1 MNRPSNFPHWLGLLA
16 LIAALL
22 FITQPA
28 TAAENSNQ
36 QDGSVVALA
45 YAPGTHMLLK
55 AYARALYRSP
65 NAGQTWEK
73 INVPGLKDGQI
84 SSVTASP
91 AANGVMYIAGTG
103 LGLLRTDDGGK
114 TWADR
119 GNGLP
124 GKMVIAVTA
133 HTTQPDTVY
142 AVVKDQG
149 IYRSQDAGQVWRL
162 MDRGLRDGL
171 RQLVHS
177 DMPGSMQTGW
187 LFAATAKGVR
197 RIMDCFCLWQ
207 TAGKLNSQVYA
218 ITYEPKEPKHL
229 YAATAKGLFRSTD
242 GGENWVGIASPGS
255 NIVALAY
262 TPAGVLFGINADG
275 TLYDSADEGQSW
287 KHPHA

>member
-1 MNRPSNFPHWLGLLA
+1 MNRASNFPHWLGLLG
-16 LIAALL
+16 LIATLL

-55 AYARALYRSP
+55 AYARALYRSA

-84 SSVTASP
+84 YSVTAS
-91 AANGVMYIAGTG
+91 AAAKGVMYVAGSG
-103 LGLLRTDDGGK
+103 FGLLRTGDGGK
-114 TWADR
+114 SWVDR
-119 GNGLP
+119 SKGLP
-124 GKMVIAVTA
+124 SRNVIAVAA
-133 HTTQPDTVY
+133 HTTLPDIVY
-142 AVVKDQG
+142 AVVRDQG
-149 IYRSQDAGQVWRL
+149 IYRSQDAGQEWRL

-177 DMPGSMQTGW
+177 DMPGSMKTGW

-207 TAGKLNSQVYA
+207 TAGRLDSQAYG

-229 YAATAKGLFRSTD
+229 YAATAKGLFRSLD
-242 GGENWVGIASPGS
+242 GGQNWVGIASPSS

-262 TPAGVLFGINADG
+262 TAAGILFVIDADG
-275 TLYDSADEGQSW
+275 MLYDSADDGESW
-287 KHPHA
+287 KQPHA

>member
-1 MNRPSNFPHWLGLLA
+1 MNRPSNFPRGLASIA
-16 LIAALL
+16 LVIALL
-22 FITQPA
+22 FITEP
-28 TAAENSNQ
+28 TSAAENTNH

-45 YAPGTHMLLK
+45 YAPGTDMLLK
-55 AYARALYRSP
+55 AYAHALYRSP
-65 NAGQTWEK
+65 NSGQTWEK
-73 INVPGLKDGQI
+73 IEIPELRDGQLASAAA
-84 SSVTASP
+84 SS
-91 AANGVMYIAGTG
+91 AAKGVIYVAGPG

-114 TWADR
+114 TWVDR
-119 GNGLP
+119 SKGLP
-124 GKMVIAVTA
+124 SRSVIAVAA

-149 IYRSQDAGQVWRL
+149 IYRSQDTGQNWRL

-187 LFAATAKGVR
+187 LFAATVKGVR

-207 TAGKLNSQVYA
+207 NAGKLDTQAYG

-229 YAATAKGLFRSTD
+229 YVATAKGLFRSLD
-242 GGENWVGIASPGS
+242 GGQNWVGIASPSS

-262 TPAGVLFGINADG
+262 MPAGVLFVIDADG
-275 TLYDSADEGQSW
+275 TLFDSTDDGESW
-287 KHPHA
+287 KQPHA